1 MNYKII
7 SAFEGFGIPILEA
20 MYCDV
25 PSISSNTSS
34 MPEVTGDAGL
44 LADPYSTDSI
54 TEQMLRLW
62 NEKGLR
68 EQLIE
73 KGRIQR
79 QKYSWNLTAEK
90 MWVAMEKTLI

>member
-1 MNYKII
+1 
-7 SAFEGFGIPILEA
+7 
-20 MYCDV
+20 
-25 PSISSNTSS
+25 
-34 MPEVTGDAGL
+34 MPEVTVDAGL
-44 LADPYSTDSI
+44 LADPYSVDSI
-54 TEQMLRLW
+54 AEQMQRLW

-90 MWVAMEKTLI
+90 MRLAMEKIMVK

>member
-1 MNYKII
+1 
-7 SAFEGFGIPILEA
+7 

-34 MPEVTGDAGL
+34 MPEVAGNAGL
-44 LADPYSTDSI
+44 LADPYSVDSI
-54 TEQMLRLW
+54 AEQMNRIW

-68 EQLIE
+68 EELIE
-73 KGRIQR
+73 RGKIQR

-90 MWVAMEKTLI
+90 MWLSMEKILDK